1 MKALHSEIV
10 SFALSCPRRAA
21 NGKLISTQMT
31 LNYKAALSS
40 AVSQTNESPLVNTV
54 SILWSHR
61 GSERGIGEE

>member
-40 AVSQTNESPLVNTV
+40 AVSQTNESPRVNTV